1 MSKGIKMKQLLELL
15 RLHCELKF
23 SQRDI
28 AKMINISK
36 TTVHNY
42 IELFEA
48 SGLSWPLS
56 EEYLDENKLMV
67 KLNRKPRF
75 RNNNG
80 NNLTT

>member
-28 AKMINISK
+28 AKMVNISK

-48 SGLSWPLS
+48 SGLIWPLP
-56 EEYLDENKLMV
+56 EEYLDEIYKFI
-67 KLNRKPRF
+67 RF
-75 RNNNG
+75 ESRVTKANA
-80 NNLTT
+80 

>member
-1 MSKGIKMKQLLELL
+1 MKQLLELL

-42 IELFEA
+42 TQ
-48 SGLSWPLS
+48 
-56 EEYLDENKLMV
+56 
-67 KLNRKPRF
+67 RKSF
-75 RNNNG
+75 YEICDTIIQF
-80 NNLTT
+80 LKFKSK